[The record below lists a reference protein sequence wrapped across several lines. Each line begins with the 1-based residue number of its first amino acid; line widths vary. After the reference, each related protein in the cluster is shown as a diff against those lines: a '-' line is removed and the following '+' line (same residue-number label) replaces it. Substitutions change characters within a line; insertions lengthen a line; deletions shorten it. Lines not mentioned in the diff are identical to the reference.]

1 MTGSATAG
9 DRNRA
14 RAAARPGYD
23 PRMRGRRLIRR
34 LLLGGDVSVSPDVLV
49 GRPGTAAPPRPVLSA
64 SGVVLY
70 DDCHTASLGGETVVL
85 SFLSWLILRALAEQA
100 PGVVGKDEIARA
112 IALRNPADVDAQ
124 VRGCVSVL
132 RRELRAQGLAD
143 TIERVMLVGYRLR
156 TAGHEA
162 PE

>member
-1 MTGSATAG
+1 MQPD
-9 DRNRA
+9 DRLGQGGAHSRA
-14 RAAARPGYD
+14 RAPAPPGYD

-34 LLLGGDVSVSPDVLV
+34 LLLGGDVSVNADVLV
-49 GRPGTAAPPRPVLSA
+49 GRGTAAAPRPVLSA

-143 TIERVMLVGYRLR
+143 TIERVMLVG
-156 TAGHEA
+156 
-162 PE
+162 